1 MQLHPKKLLRFLRMV
16 KHQNLT
22 MRRRLLGYL
31 FALCSFVALLGFF
44 MLNLLGLVNPI
55 DRELENALVR
65 QLNTT
70 TAHILHDA
78 DDTAAW
84 ELSLSE
90 EISAAVDNALKVH
103 RLSFE
108 DLRNNETV
116 LTEIQRNAY
125 NSVYTHMQ
133 LTTCSGAFYLLNTT
147 VNDTLPENSYN
158 GLYLKYA
165 NLYAENTIHNRAC
178 MFRGNYAVARENG
191 INLYSTWRPETLAET
206 FPQAIALMDGHSKYL
221 LT

>member
-1 MQLHPKKLLRFLRMV
+1 MQLHPKKLLRFLRMA

-44 MLNLLGLVNPI
+44 MLNLLGLVNPF
-55 DRELENALVR
+55 DRELENALIR
-65 QLNTT
+65 QLDTT

-84 ELSLSE
+84 GLSLSE
-90 EISAAVDNALKVH
+90 EISAAVDNALKAH

-133 LTTCSGAFYLLNTT
+133 LTTCSGAFYMLNTT

-158 GLYLKYA
+158 GLSK
-165 NLYAENTIHNRAC
+165 NMPISTQKIPSITEPAC
-178 MFRGNYAVARENG
+178 F
-191 INLYSTWRPETLAET
+191 AET
-206 FPQAIALMDGHSKYL
+206 MPSRVKMALIFTAHGGRRRLSKL
-221 LT
+221 FHRRLPSWMVIQNIF